1 MESELIPL
9 TTVVVKKKRGRQ
21 PKNKEHVD
29 EIKQLDLKQ
38 SEATNNNNVDSGELD
53 KPEEKPKSKRG
64 RKKKEKVEE
73 EVKVKKKR
81 GRKAALKFYSSSIR
95 KKIPIKTDLQN
106 NENVILHIENPQET
120 NLESSIFDK
129 NDTQLQKQ
137 HDFIVLNNSEDDSE
151 DILEEYLNELDK
163 DPELTLKSLYDNKI
177 EQRQKEDN
185 DILEKLDDISN
196 NNNLEEISNVLNS
209 LKLGKEKKSEVK
221 NIDTETNNSNDIHRK
236 KGFMILF
243 NDLFENGEWLESV
256 KHKNIKCWWCC
267 HTFKET
273 PIGLPLRFNATKK
286 KFLVKGCFCSIACVY
301 SYYQNSKYRVNL
313 NILPLIK
320 SLYRNLT
327 GSNTVNDITPAP
339 PKEVLKEFGGDLT
352 IDEFRESSK
361 NNKIY
366 KMVEYPMI
374 IIKEYIEEV
383 DLGILKERNKIS
395 LISNHTN
402 SKKLVLQDVQIK
414 DAKSRLSMIEK
425 PVIENTIDKFLNCTF

>member
-1 MESELIPL
+1 MESESIPVV
-9 TTVVVKKKRGRQ
+9 TVVKKKRGRQ
-21 PKNKEHVD
+21 PKNKEHVG
-29 EIKQLDLKQ
+29 EIENKLQD
-38 SEATNNNNVDSGELD
+38 TNTNTNTNTNVDGLE
-53 KPEEKPKSKRG
+53 KVEEKPKSKRG

-106 NENVILHIENPQET
+106 NENIILHIENLQIDD

-129 NDTQLQKQ
+129 NDIQLQKQ
-137 HDFIVLNNSEDDSE
+137 HDFIVLNNSEDDTE

-185 DILEKLDDISN
+185 DILEKLHDISN
-196 NNNLEEISNVLNS
+196 NNNPEEISKVLNS
-209 LKLGKEKKSEVK
+209 LKIGKEKKTKVK
-221 NIDTETNNSNDIHRK
+221 NVDTDTNNSNDIHRK

-243 NDLFENGEWLESV
+243 NDLFENGGWLDSV

-273 PIGLPLRFNATKK
+273 PLGLPVRFDASKN

-301 SYYQNSKYRVNL
+301 SYYKNSKYRFNL

-320 SLYRNLT
+320 SLYRKLT
-327 GSNTVNDITPAP
+327 GSSTDDDITPAP
-339 PKEVLKEFGGDLT
+339 PKEVLKEFGGELN

-366 KMVEYPMI
+366 KMMDYPLI

-383 DLGILKERNKIS
+383 DLGILKEKNKIS
-395 LISNHTN
+395 LVSNHTN
-402 SKKLVLQDVQIK
+402 SKKLVLHDLQIK

-425 PVIENTIDKFLNCTF
+425 PAVENTIDKFLNCTF